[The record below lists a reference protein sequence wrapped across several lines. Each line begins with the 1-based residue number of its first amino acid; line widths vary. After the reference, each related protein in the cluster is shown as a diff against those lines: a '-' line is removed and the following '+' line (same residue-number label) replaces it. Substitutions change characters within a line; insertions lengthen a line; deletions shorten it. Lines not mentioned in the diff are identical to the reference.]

1 MEVTVA
7 MMSEG
12 ERCRSLRAILPLA
25 GLLLLLLSFS
35 ACRGE
40 NAGKRNSGYI
50 PVHVDAREALAA
62 YEAQDQER
70 LERALGRLAQ
80 ISERPELLASQSM
93 IRKVGISRGG
103 RYLVLLYGES
113 LGGSKVLLLN
123 ARTGRLLLG
132 LRGYGESFSSDD
144 RWLACLQHRYATPRE
159 GGEVGAYEALLLVDM
174 SRVRGAKLDDPAV
187 FRTLVQDPDANFM
200 RGKTSFITDEHIEI
214 FRKDPPL
221 RVAYS
226 LDGKEIKGKGR
237 RWKFM
242 KLF

>member
-1 MEVTVA
+1 
-7 MMSEG
+7 MMSKG
-12 ERCRSLRAILPLA
+12 GRRRSFRAVLRLA
-25 GLLLLLLSFS
+25 GILLLVLSFS
-35 ACRGE
+35 ACRGN
-40 NAGKRNSGYI
+40 NAGKRNLGYI
-50 PVHVDAREALAA
+50 PVHADAREALAA
-62 YEAQDQER
+62 YETQDQKR
-70 LERALGRLAQ
+70 LARALGRLSQ

-144 RWLACLQHRYATPRE
+144 RWLACLQHRYATPRA
-159 GGEVGAYEALLLVDM
+159 GGEVGAYEALLLVDL
-174 SRVRGAKLDDPAV
+174 SRVRGAKIDDPAV
-187 FRTLVQDPDANFM
+187 FRTIVQDPDARFM
-200 RGKTSFITDEHIEI
+200 GGETSFITDDRIEI

-226 LDGKEIKGKGR
+226 LDGKEIRENGR
-237 RWKFM
+237 RWKFL